1 MISVRNVAM
10 PESVRDLP
18 NMLEETYDLVAQ
30 VPLGMVT
37 TYGEVAKALGDIV
50 ASRYVGLAMS
60 MNQDIVRVPC
70 RRVVQSDGSI
80 GGYTGGGPEMKTRLL
95 RKEGV
100 QVSKGKVVDFESK
113 LFKDFVSR
121 YPLRQLR
128 DRQKRMRAKLST
140 KDPKNEYQRIA
151 GLDIAYEGD
160 RAFAAMVIFDIG
172 TKDEVGRYYSEGNA
186 RFPYIP
192 TYLAF
197 REIPAIAPLMRH
209 LDDRTVVMYDGNGI
223 LHPEGFGVASQVGVA
238 FGVGTIGVA
247 KKLLC
252 GRVSGTAKCGR
263 SEVLVDGRKTGYAM
277 SRGED
282 IRPVYVSVGHRIS
295 LENAADICRRFMVHR
310 IPEPT
315 RQAHI
320 AAEASRR
327 GTNHK

>member
-1 MISVRNVAM
+1 
-10 PESVRDLP
+10 
-18 NMLEETYDLVAQ
+18 MLEETYDLVAQ
-30 VPLGMVT
+30 VPLGKVT

-60 MNQDIVRVPC
+60 MNQDIIRVPC

-80 GGYTGGGPEMKTRLL
+80 GGYTGGGPEKKIRLL

-100 QVSKGKVVDFESK
+100 QVSNGKVVDFESK
-113 LFKDFVSR
+113 LFKDFFSR
-121 YPLRQLR
+121 YPLRELR
-128 DRQKRMRAKLST
+128 DRQKRMRTKLVT
-140 KDPKNEYQRIA
+140 KDPRSEYERVA

-160 RAFAAMVIFDIG
+160 RAFAAMVVIDIETG
-172 TKDEVGRYYSEGNA
+172 SEVGRYYSEGNA
-186 RFPYIP
+186 KFPYIP
-192 TYLAF
+192 TYLTF

-209 LDDRTVVMYDGNGI
+209 LDVRTVVMYDGNGI

-252 GRVSGTAKCGR
+252 GKVSGSSKGGR
-263 SEVLVDGRKTGYAM
+263 SEVLVDGKKAGYAM
-277 SRGED
+277 SKRRG
-282 IRPVYVSVGHRIS
+282 IRPVYVSVGYRIS
-295 LENAADICRRFMVHR
+295 LESAADICSRFLIHR

-320 AAEASRR
+320 AAEAYRQ
-327 GTNHK
+327 GTNNK